1 MEEPAFFPEQNRAYD
16 IVHRKGKHISCVVPH
31 VHDATEIYL
40 NLSFLPNV
48 FLGNQVMAAE
58 PGTLILIPLF
68 QVHQLFDRTDEVYER
83 YILSV
88 SAEWLEHVFPQG
100 NTKYE
105 YLKSGGRPL
114 LLSLSSVA
122 LEALRQSLEEL
133 LAFGDDFSFEAMA
146 CFFGCME
153 QIDCIV
159 LTKEERKKG
168 ARISGVQQTVNDM
181 ICYLNE
187 HSERCVTLAELS
199 GQFYLNPDYIS
210 RIFKQHTGTTV
221 GSYVTLR
228 KIARARQLLREGAL
242 GGIRGAR
249 AFVTWNREAQ
259 YYSGSGWRGAWAT
272 EGGGVLINQSVHT
285 LDLLLRWMGE
295 PEVAEASMA
304 NHHLSGVMEV
314 EDTVEAFLGFPGG
327 QRACFYAT
335 TAYCADVPPLIEL
348 ECERGRIRL
357 EGEEVT
363 VKPREGEQ
371 TVFWGKKA
379 RVLGKAYWGSGH
391 AACISDFYRCLVEGT
406 AYQNDLASTANTIRV
421 MRRIYRAAV
430 CRGDTCAA
438 AGGMTGRDEGL

>member
-58 PGTLILIPLF
+58 PGTLILIPPF

-168 ARISGVQQTVNDM
+168 ARISGVQ
-181 ICYLNE
+181 
-187 HSERCVTLAELS
+187 
-199 GQFYLNPDYIS
+199 
-210 RIFKQHTGTTV
+210 HTGTTV

-228 KIARARQLLREGAL
+228 KIARARQLLREGYTVTQAQL
-242 GGIRGAR
+242 ATGYSSYAHFSRTFKKQTGLSPGEYRSRRG
-249 AFVTWNREAQ
+249 
-259 YYSGSGWRGAWAT
+259 
-272 EGGGVLINQSVHT
+272 
-285 LDLLLRWMGE
+285 
-295 PEVAEASMA
+295 
-304 NHHLSGVMEV
+304 
-314 EDTVEAFLGFPGG
+314 
-327 QRACFYAT
+327 
-335 TAYCADVPPLIEL
+335 
-348 ECERGRIRL
+348 
-357 EGEEVT
+357 
-363 VKPREGEQ
+363 
-371 TVFWGKKA
+371 
-379 RVLGKAYWGSGH
+379 
-391 AACISDFYRCLVEGT
+391 
-406 AYQNDLASTANTIRV
+406 
-421 MRRIYRAAV
+421 
-430 CRGDTCAA
+430 
-438 AGGMTGRDEGL
+438 